1 MIVVELVYELP
12 VQDERA
18 PYRTWVDFQRRLH
31 VIDKVTG
38 AELLIEWRYID
49 RSEST
54 IVSTTHLVIVN
65 RHATAFA
72 LDDIAGMF
80 ALPPGTHRID
90 VELESMMAEVI
101 VTVISG
107 VAKAPARNLD
117 ELLIE
122 LADAPN
128 QEVRTILVDT
138 WNDAGEAFAPAFA
151 RQLAGGPVDDN
162 ALGVLKQFLMY
173 VEYGGG
179 LPRAARLSPF
189 APNNEHTTALAC
201 DDHRLG
207 LFRELLL
214 GTGQVETYIALVG
227 SPRAIGLRE
236 ITASDVRIL
245 EAVAQP
251 RLTTLR
257 DVPLWDSAVMR
268 ALRDPKFDRVTE
280 LHITCTIPLL
290 QQLFTAMRADEHG
303 FWQRTPRHLSVDAE
317 LLYHAVIREAWATGL
332 PLAALTSGS
341 LTLQR

>member
-1 MIVVELVYELP
+1 MIAVELVYELP
-12 VQDERA
+12 VHDEQA
-18 PYRTWVDFQRRLH
+18 PYRTWIDFQRRLH

-65 RHATAFA
+65 RRATAFA
-72 LDDIAGMF
+72 LADIAAMF

-90 VELESMMAEVI
+90 VELESMIADVT

-138 WNDAGEAFAPAFA
+138 WNDAGEVFAPAFA
-151 RQLAGGPVDDN
+151 RQLAGGPADDN

-179 LPRAARLSPF
+179 LPRAARLSPY
-189 APNNEHTTALAC
+189 APNNEHTTALAR

-214 GTGQVETYIALVG
+214 GTGQVETYIALVS

-236 ITASDVRIL
+236 ITASDVRVL
-245 EAVAQP
+245 EAIAQP
-251 RLTTLR
+251 RLRTLR
-257 DVPLWDSAVMR
+257 DVPLWDPAVVT
-268 ALRDPKFDRVTE
+268 ALADPKFDRVTE
-280 LHITCTIPLL
+280 LHITCPLEVLFPLL
-290 QQLFTAMRADEHG
+290 ATIRTDEHG
-303 FWQRTPRHLSVDAE
+303 FWQRAPRHLHVDAE
-317 LLYHAVIREAWATGL
+317 LGYHAVIREAWARGL